1 MNSSIEIVSF
11 GLGGL
16 LIYVLLTRF
25 ILRVENDFRR
35 DFDLPEVTIRSGLLS
50 LVLGATSLACLYL
63 MLMVVHE
70 KLPLASFLPICA
82 AAQGL
87 RGTWRVDRKLLVIP
101 DRFQLLGLLS
111 GMSYV
116 LTLILTGEDWQELA
130 ANVGIGLALT
140 GLLWL
145 MSAIYFRLRGTV
157 GFGFGD
163 IKLLG
168 WLALF
173 LGHRIAPLVFIA
185 VLVSIAELTFIFLKK
200 SIASKKIILPSG
212 PDTFAFGPSIVL
224 GTMIEMIIHY
234 A

>member
-1 MNSSIEIVSF
+1 M
-11 GLGGL
+11 
-16 LIYVLLTRF
+16 YVLLTG
-25 ILRVENDFRR
+25 LVNKVENDFRR
-35 DFDLPEVTIRSGLLS
+35 DFDLPEVTIRDGLLS
-50 LVLGATSLACLYL
+50 LALGATCLAFLYV

-82 AAQGL
+82 AAQAL
-87 RGTWRVDRKLLVIP
+87 RGTWRVDRQLLVIP

-111 GMSYV
+111 GASYV
-116 LTLILTGEDWQELA
+116 LILIFTGEDSQELA

-145 MSAIYFRLRGTV
+145 MSAIYFRVRGKV

-163 IKLLG
+163 VKLLG

-173 LGHRIAPLVFIA
+173 FGHRIAPIVFIA
-185 VLVSIAELTFIFLKK
+185 VLVNFTELIFIFLKK
-200 SIASKKIILPSG
+200 SITSKKLILPSG

-224 GTMIEMIIHY
+224 ATVIEMIIHY